1 MKTLKNLM
9 LLLLTGCTMFF
20 VACSDDDDDKDKDK
34 PVTPPATKDV
44 HYDIWVGLDQS
55 NLHYS

>member
-9 LLLLTGCTMFF
+9 LLLLTGCTLFTS
-20 VACSDDDDDKDKDK
+20 ACSDEDDDDKDK

-44 HYDIWVGLDQS
+44 HYDI
-55 NLHYS
+55 